1 MLQNI
6 QAKVSAEAE
15 RDEDLHSKYICYCK
29 TGAGTLEQSIA
40 AAETKTE
47 NLNSALAEAQG
58 SKKQLIADLDA
69 HKGDRADAK
78 NAIATAAALR
88 NKEAV
93 TFAKFKSDSETN
105 VAAISKAVASLQKGV
120 GAAFVQTGSAQTL
133 RNVLLSKDMSDG
145 DRDDVMA
152 FLSGQYVPQSGQI
165 IGILKQ
171 LEDDM
176 TADLKAASA
185 TEDASIQSFDSLM
198 AAKAKEIAAAT
209 EAIEAKSIRLGET
222 SVSIAEMTGDLSDT
236 VKSLTDDRKFIA
248 DLEKHC
254 ATAQEKYDAICAERS
269 AELVALTETIKLL
282 NDDDALDLFKR
293 TLPSA
298 SASFVQVQ
306 AGAATIRARALAS
319 IKAAHQPTFDF
330 IALALQGR
338 KIGFGKVISMI
349 EEMQANLKKEQQDD
363 DEKKTYCEKRFDSS
377 DDKKKSEERSV
388 SDAAAAI
395 DDAQATLAKLAE
407 ETKALQ
413 DSVSGLDKS
422 VAEATEQRKAEHAEF
437 AELMASDTAAKE
449 LIHMAKNRLYKFY
462 DPRLYAPPPKTE
474 LSEEQRIAVSLGETL
489 APTPAPGGIAGTD
502 ITAFAEVSSDV
513 APPQAPAQASYAK
526 KSGESGGV
534 IAMLDLLVKDLDQE
548 MQTAEE
554 SETDA
559 QRDYEQAMS
568 DAASQRADATKSLGH
583 KKSATAE
590 TEGALQS
597 HQDDHAAH
605 THELLD
611 TLRYIQSLHGECD
624 WLLQYFAQRK
634 EARTSEINA
643 LGNAKAVLSGAD
655 YSLLQVRSQS
665 LRDRVHNR
673 HPANSV

>member
-1 MLQNI
+1 L
-6 QAKVSAEAE
+6 
-15 RDEDLHSKYICYCK
+15 
-29 TGAGTLEQSIA
+29 
-40 AAETKTE
+40 
-47 NLNSALAEAQG
+47 
-58 SKKQLIADLDA
+58 
-69 HKGDRADAK
+69 
-78 NAIATAAALR
+78 
-88 NKEAV
+88 
-93 TFAKFKSDSETN
+93 
-105 VAAISKAVASLQKGV
+105 
-120 GAAFVQTGSAQTL
+120 
-133 RNVLLSKDMSDG
+133 
-145 DRDDVMA
+145 
-152 FLSGQYVPQSGQI
+152 
-165 IGILKQ
+165 
-171 LEDDM
+171 M
-176 TADLKAASA
+176 TAKS
-185 TEDASIQSFDSLM
+185 
-198 AAKAKEIAAAT
+198 KEIAAAI

-236 VKSLTDDRKFIA
+236 TKSLGDDRKFLA
-248 DLEKHC
+248 DLETNC
-254 ATAQEKYDAICAERS
+254 AAAQEKYDAIFAERS
-269 AELVALTETIKLL
+269 AELVALAEVVKLL

-306 AGAATIRARALAS
+306 VSSATIRARALAS
-319 IKAAHQPTFDF
+319 IKAVHQPSFDF
-330 IALALQGR
+330 LALALNGQ
-338 KIGFGKVISMI
+338 KIGFGKIITMI
-349 EEMQANLKKEQQDD
+349 EEMQVHLKREQHDD
-363 DEKKTYCEKRFDSS
+363 DEKKVYCEKKFDTS

-388 SDAAAAI
+388 SDATAAI
-395 DDAQATLAKLAE
+395 DDAKANLAKLAE

-413 DSVSGLDKS
+413 DSVSSLDKS
-422 VAEATEQRKAEHAEF
+422 VAEATENRKAEHAEF

-474 LSEEQRIAVSLGETL
+474 LSEAERIAVSLGETL

-502 ITAFAEVSSDV
+502 ITAFSQLSSDV
-513 APPQAPAQASYAK
+513 EPPPAPAQASYAK

-548 MQTAEE
+548 MQTAEA

-568 DAASQRADATKSLGH
+568 DAASQRADASKTLGH
-583 KKSATAE
+583 KASATAE
-590 TEGALQS
+590 TEAALQS

-624 WLLQYFAQRK
+624 WLLQYFSQRK

-655 YSLLQVRSQS
+655 YALLQVRSRS
-665 LRDRVHNR
+665 LRGRV
-673 HPANSV
+673 